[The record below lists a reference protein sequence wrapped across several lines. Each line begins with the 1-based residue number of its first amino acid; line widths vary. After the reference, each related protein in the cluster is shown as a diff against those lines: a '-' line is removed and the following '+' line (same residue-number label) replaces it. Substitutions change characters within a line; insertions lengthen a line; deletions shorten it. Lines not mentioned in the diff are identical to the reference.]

1 MFPPLLPPADHV
13 SDPFRLRR
21 AAQGWTPPVSL
32 HRLWAQPRA
41 AGEEAAGPVHQQ
53 GAGTFPRQ
61 QRDHQGPGAQYIV
74 RTRAAKASQRSG
86 VRVAQRPVCLF
97 TKHLLPVSPA
107 AASPRRR
114 VYPTWPCAITASP
127 WPRPS
132 VSWKTCAGNSQH
144 ASAALS
150 LLWRT
155 VRIPFWNLVSL
166 QRNIVPLMSGFYC
179 LNLS

>member
-1 MFPPLLPPADHV
+1 MLLHPSWRHV
-13 SDPFRLRR
+13 SPSPPSRGSCLWSFSPSSCGSGMDSPCQPPQTLSTAASCRR
-21 AAQGWTPPVSL
+21 GSSRSGPSARRWHVSPTAEGPS
-32 HRLWAQPRA
+32 RARSSIYSKNPR
-41 AGEEAAGPVHQQ
+41 GKSCE
-53 GAGTFPRQ
+53 
-61 QRDHQGPGAQYIV
+61 
-74 RTRAAKASQRSG
+74 RSG

-127 WPRPS
+127 WPKPS

-150 LLWRT
+150 LLWQT
-155 VRIPFWNLVSL
+155 GRIPFWNLVSL
-166 QRNIVPLMSGFYC
+166 QRNIVP
-179 LNLS
+179 